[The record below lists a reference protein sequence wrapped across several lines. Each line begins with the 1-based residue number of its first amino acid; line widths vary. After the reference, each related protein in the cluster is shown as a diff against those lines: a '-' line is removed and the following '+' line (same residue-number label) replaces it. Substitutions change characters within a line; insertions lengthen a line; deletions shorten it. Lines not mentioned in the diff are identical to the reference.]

1 MSHIKAA
8 MSDLEPQYHNQ
19 RQQTCDGLDADLL
32 ELIIIKAL
40 VEVCHLALVQMV
52 G

>member
-8 MSDLEPQYHNQ
+8 MSDLKPQYHNQ

-32 ELIIIKAL
+32 ELIIIEAL
-40 VEVCHLALVQMV
+40 IEACHLALVWLV
-52 G
+52 